1 MQLDNRIIYNKA
13 TGTIIHQSGEAK
25 GDVVPHEE
33 DVELSYIDIPYGSI
47 DYSKQFALKVEDGEV
62 IFEDFPIEETEEQKL
77 IKQLEEDIRL
87 LKLEDGGII

>member
-1 MQLDNRIIYNKA
+1 MQLDNRVIYNKV
-13 TGTIIHQSGEAK
+13 TGTILHQSGEAK

>member
-13 TGTIIHQSGEAK
+13 TGTIIHQTGEAK

-33 DVELSYIDIPYGSI
+33 EVELAYIDVPYGSI

-62 IFEDFPIEETEEQKL
+62 IFNDFPIEETEEQKR
-77 IKQLEEDIRL
+77 IKELEEDIRL
-87 LKLEDGGII
+87 LKEETGGIL